1 MCLSAAAD
9 AHTHTQTN
17 QLPGQ
22 LESNPINR
30 VLRMF
35 CSLFLSVTNCV
46 LFVVTEE
53 TFEAAALMD

>member
-1 MCLSAAAD
+1 M
-9 AHTHTQTN
+9 
-17 QLPGQ
+17 
-22 LESNPINR
+22 NR
-30 VLRMF
+30 VLCMF